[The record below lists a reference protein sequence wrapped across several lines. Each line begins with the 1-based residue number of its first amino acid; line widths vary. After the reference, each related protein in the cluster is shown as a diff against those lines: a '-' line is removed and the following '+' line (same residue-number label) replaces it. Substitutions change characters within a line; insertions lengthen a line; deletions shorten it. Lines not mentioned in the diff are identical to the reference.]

1 MAVLDLVIGRQ
12 PIFDRER
19 RVVGYELLFRE
30 VETQAVP
37 RRALDGDLMTA
48 TVLYGSLGIG
58 IDRVVGDK
66 LVFCNADTG
75 VLTGDIPMLLPPHRT
90 VLEVLETVEP
100 TDEVVE
106 GCRRLVRQGYRIAL
120 DDFVFVEGIEP
131 LLELSS
137 VVKVDILLVTGE
149 ELSET
154 VSRLGEHGVQLL
166 AEKVETDEQLERCSS
181 LGFDLFQ
188 GYLLS
193 RPRLVAGRTLDS
205 SSLARLQLAAR
216 LLEGERDLA
225 EIERIV
231 RAEPALAY
239 QLLQLAGLGA
249 AGGLRRTVSTLRE
262 ALVLLGWRKLQSWV
276 AYLLVSMRGTTSE
289 EDVVTALTRARMCEL
304 LAAEVDPALAGAAFA
319 AGMLSALDLLLD
331 VPLSEALASVSID
344 EELRS
349 AILTGE
355 GPLGRLLADV
365 VDHRLGSSV
374 VTPRSGVDRHR
385 LDVTGMAAL
394 TWAVE
399 VARGALAPPPEGD
412 ARAVP

>member
-12 PIFDRER
+12 PIFDREH
-19 RVVGYELLFRE
+19 
-30 VETQAVP
+30 
-37 RRALDGDLMTA
+37 
-48 TVLYGSLGIG
+48 
-58 IDRVVGDK
+58 RVVGDK
-66 LVFCNADTG
+66 LVYCNAGTG
-75 VLTGDIPMLLPPHRT
+75 LLTGDVPILLPPDRT

-137 VVKVDILLVTGE
+137 VVKVDI
-149 ELSET
+149 
-154 VSRLGEHGVQLL
+154 
-166 AEKVETDEQLERCSS
+166 
-181 LGFDLFQ
+181 
-188 GYLLS
+188 
-193 RPRLVAGRTLDS
+193 RLVAGRTLDS

-225 EIERIV
+225 EVERIV
-231 RAEPALAY
+231 RAEPAMAY
-239 QLLQLAGLGA
+239 QLLQLSGLGA
-249 AGGLRRTVSTLRE
+249 SGGLRRTVSTLRE

-289 EDVVTALTRARMCEL
+289 EDVVTALSRARMCEL